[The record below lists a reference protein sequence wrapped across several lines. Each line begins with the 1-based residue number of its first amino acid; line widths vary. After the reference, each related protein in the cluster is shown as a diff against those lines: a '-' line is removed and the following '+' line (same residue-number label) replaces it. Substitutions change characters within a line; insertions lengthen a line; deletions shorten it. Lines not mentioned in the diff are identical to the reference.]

1 MTIRFKCDSC
11 GVAMKIKD
19 ELAGKKGKCPKC
31 KSTFVIPE
39 LEEEVVEEDEEIEE
53 EEEEWDDE
61 EEDDDDD
68 LLDMP
73 LELTSAPVTAPPT
86 AASRSEAAPRD
97 RKAASQSR
105 KAVQIS
111 SKKKSADDGGFDPT
125 DVLFG
130 DDDGDS
136 SDSSGSLGGRVAAG
150 LDAGDDGEDTG
161 DGRSSTMS
169 EMFKDFVPA
178 GGHKKD
184 APSVDSTSVA
194 AQALAR
200 KAEEKRNKSNAPP
213 PVEEEEGTD
222 YVGALKDVWDQY
234 KLIVIGFSV
243 VMLGALYMGGW
254 FSSGD
259 VPDLYDVE
267 GIVTRQ
273 GAPVGGAT
281 LTFTPQVDPNAK
293 LSNNSGG
300 MAMTGA
306 DGSYT
311 AQYSADN
318 DGIPPGKYVVD
329 VTENGRMVGQWKV
342 EIKEQYNQLDLEF

>member
-1 MTIRFKCDSC
+1 MVASIR
-11 GVAMKIKD
+11 
-19 ELAGKKGKCPKC
+19 
-31 KSTFVIPE
+31 
-39 LEEEVVEEDEEIEE
+39 
-53 EEEEWDDE
+53 
-61 EEDDDDD
+61 
-68 LLDMP
+68 
-73 LELTSAPVTAPPT
+73 
-86 AASRSEAAPRD
+86 
-97 RKAASQSR
+97 Q
-105 KAVQIS
+105 
-111 SKKKSADDGGFDPT
+111 T

-136 SDSSGSLGGRVAAG
+136 SDSTESPGGRVAAG

-243 VMLGALYMGGW
+243 VMLGALYICLLYTSPSPRDQRGSRMP
-254 FSSGD
+254 SS
-259 VPDLYDVE
+259 
-267 GIVTRQ
+267 
-273 GAPVGGAT
+273 A
-281 LTFTPQVDPNAK
+281 
-293 LSNNSGG
+293 
-300 MAMTGA
+300 
-306 DGSYT
+306 
-311 AQYSADN
+311 
-318 DGIPPGKYVVD
+318 
-329 VTENGRMVGQWKV
+329 
-342 EIKEQYNQLDLEF
+342 